1 MAPIG
6 FALLALGIIGL
17 IYGIMQRMKAGR
29 VTDAPLVKTGDV
41 AGRGAQVA
49 GPKGAVSA
57 QGTVLCQQPV
67 IAPVSG
73 TPSLFYELKV
83 TAEWKD
89 GDTTKSKEIDH
100 QKVAAQLAIND
111 GSGPVWVDLRE
122 GGDFEPMAKKEME
135 QSTGLLKGIVGGEL
149 VFGNYRLQ
157 AGIGN
162 LGTTYKVEEKC
173 LPVQPSLYVCGK
185 LADGGGAITAPGWR
199 SLIVSNQSRD
209 QLLAAAT
216 KSSKISLIA
225 GAAATAVGLALGIAG
240 SMMTSSEASA
250 DTAAPNVTAPSEPA
264 AAASEPVDAPTSTAA
279 AAPPKKTGTTAS
291 KPSTPASGT
300 SASAAS
306 ASAAGSSTSAPAAAS
321 ATSAPAAASAES
333 APAATSRPVTTSAAA
348 ASTPAKAS
356 IKPIKL
362 KK

>member
-6 FALLALGIIGL
+6 FALLALGVVGL
-17 IYGIMQRMKAGR
+17 IYGILMRMKAGR
-29 VTDAPLVKTGDV
+29 VTDAPLASTGDV
-41 AGRGAQVA
+41 AARGPQVA
-49 GPKGAVSA
+49 GPRGAISA
-57 QGTVLCQQPV
+57 QGSVICQQPV

-73 TPSLFYELKV
+73 TPAYFYEIKV

-89 GDTTKSKEIDH
+89 GDTTKTKELDH

-149 VFGNYRLQ
+149 VFGQYRLH

-185 LADGGGAITAPGWR
+185 LADGGGAITAPSWR

-225 GAAATAVGLALGIAG
+225 GAAAAVVGVALGVAG
-240 SMMTSSEASA
+240 TMLGSSDAAADTSAGAATATTDPVAAASA
-250 DTAAPNVTAPSEPA
+250 EPTDAPTASPASAPMRKPGTTAAKPTTTAATPATTATAATPA
-264 AAASEPVDAPTSTAA
+264 AASAAPATTAA
-279 AAPPKKTGTTAS
+279 AT
-291 KPSTPASGT
+291 
-300 SASAAS
+300 
-306 ASAAGSSTSAPAAAS
+306 APAAAS
-321 ATSAPAAASAES
+321 PAKTTAAAPTTA
-333 APAATSRPVTTSAAA
+333 AKPAT
-348 ASTPAKAS
+348 
-356 IKPIKL
+356 KPTIKL

>member
-6 FALLALGIIGL
+6 FALLALGVVGL
-17 IYGIMQRMKAGR
+17 IYGILMRMKAGR
-29 VTDAPLVKTGDV
+29 VTDAPLASTGDV
-41 AGRGAQVA
+41 AARGPQVA
-49 GPKGAVSA
+49 GPRGAISA
-57 QGTVLCQQPV
+57 QGSVICQQPV

-73 TPSLFYELKV
+73 PPAYFYEIKV

-89 GDTTKSKEIDH
+89 GDTTKTKELDH

-149 VFGNYRLQ
+149 VFGQYRLH

-185 LADGGGAITAPGWR
+185 LADGGGAITAPSWR

-225 GAAATAVGLALGIAG
+225 GAAAAVVGVALGIAG
-240 SMMTSSEASA
+240 TMLGSSDAAA
-250 DTAAPNVTAPSEPA
+250 DTSAPTATTTTEPV
-264 AAASEPVDAPTSTAA
+264 AAASAEPTGAPTASPAS
-279 AAPPKKTGTTAS
+279 APMRKPGTTAA
-291 KPSTPASGT
+291 KPSTTAT
-300 SASAAS
+300 SASAATP
-306 ASAAGSSTSAPAAAS
+306 ATTATAATPATTATAAAPATTAA
-321 ATSAPAAASAES
+321 ATAPATTSPAKTTATASTTAAK
-333 APAATSRPVTTSAAA
+333 PAA
-348 ASTPAKAS
+348 
-356 IKPIKL
+356 KPTIKL

>member
-6 FALLALGIIGL
+6 FALLALGVVGL
-17 IYGIMQRMKAGR
+17 VYGILMRMKAGR
-29 VTDAPLVKTGDV
+29 VTDAPLASTGDV
-41 AGRGAQVA
+41 AARGPQVA
-49 GPKGAVSA
+49 GPRGAISA
-57 QGTVLCQQPV
+57 QGSVICQQPV

-73 TPSLFYELKV
+73 TPAYFYEIKV

-89 GDTTKSKEIDH
+89 GDATKTKELDH

-149 VFGNYRLQ
+149 VFGQYRLH

-185 LADGGGAITAPGWR
+185 LADGGGVITAPSWR
-199 SLIVSNQSRD
+199 SLIVSDKSRD

-216 KSSKISLIA
+216 KSAKISLIA
-225 GAAATAVGLALGIAG
+225 GAAAAVVGVALGVAG
-240 SMMTSSEASA
+240 TMLSSSEAAA
-250 DTAAPNVTAPSEPA
+250 DTGAPTASAAAEPV
-264 AAASEPVDAPTSTAA
+264 AAASAEPNDAPTASPASAPMRKPGTTAAKPGTAAATTAA
-279 AAPPKKTGTTAS
+279 AATPTTTAAAA
-291 KPSTPASGT
+291 TPAAT
-300 SASAAS
+300 SAAA
-306 ASAAGSSTSAPAAAS
+306 ATPAAVTAPAAAS
-321 ATSAPAAASAES
+321 
-333 APAATSRPVTTSAAA
+333 
-348 ASTPAKAS
+348 PAKATAAAPATAA
-356 IKPIKL
+356 KPATKPTIKL